1 MGGDELRV
9 GDARAKFWIALL
21 VVLCA
26 CGVVTRAETMLAWTA
41 PLNSPVSVDGYR
53 LYRDGVLVAEPS
65 AASLSWPIDVSDGRT
80 HTFGVASVHRDVRTN
95 AISESDAATVTYAP
109 SAAQLSDSVPPSV
122 AVSIVQS
129 GNSSNYQATATAN
142 DNVGLDR
149 IELSLDTSLFATCYS
164 SPCSAPVAI
173 KSRGSHVVT
182 AVAWDAA
189 GNKAA
194 SASTVQR

>member
-1 MGGDELRV
+1 MV
-9 GDARAKFWIALL
+9 GNAFGKSCMVLLL
-21 VVLCA
+21 VLA
-26 CGVVTRAETMLAWTA
+26 ASVVVVRAETLLAWDA
-41 PLNSPVSVDGYR
+41 PTNSPVSVDGYR

-65 AASLSWPIDVSDGRT
+65 AASLSWPIDVSDGKS
-80 HTFGVASVHRDVRTN
+80 HTFGLATVHRDTRKNV
-95 AISESDAATVTYAP
+95 ISESAAVMVTYTP
-109 SAAQLSDSVPPSV
+109 SPAQLSDSVPPSV
-122 AVSIVQS
+122 TVSVTQS
-129 GNSSNYQATATAN
+129 GNSSNYQATATAT

-149 IELSLDTSLFATCYS
+149 IELSIDTSLFATCYS

>member
-1 MGGDELRV
+1 MV
-9 GDARAKFWIALL
+9 LL
-21 VVLCA
+21 AVLAASAVV
-26 CGVVTRAETMLAWTA
+26 VRAEKLLAWDA
-41 PLNSPVSVDGYR
+41 PTNSPVSVDGYR

-65 AASLSWPIDVSDGRT
+65 AASLSWPIDVSDGKT
-80 HTFGVASVHRDVRTN
+80 HIFGLATVHRDTSKNV
-95 AISESDAATVTYAP
+95 ISESAAVTVTYTP
-109 SAAQLSDSVPPSV
+109 SPSQLSDSVPPSV
-122 AVSIVQS
+122 TVSVNQN
-129 GNSSNYQATATAN
+129 GNSSNYQATATAS

-149 IELSLDTSLFATCYS
+149 IELSVDTSLFATCYS

-194 SASTVQR
+194 SASAVQR